1 MPEHDEYGFTSN
13 PINGLGIVRA
23 RTLVGNLRMW
33 DMPRN
38 EQALDA
44 IVDEIGRSPIPC
56 LYMLFDERSGKKVYV
71 GQTENLKGRLTS
83 HIKSPEDKIKNWD
96 RAIII
101 NDGRNATQ
109 SDLNDENIRLVLEDY
124 LVKLFKLNRYKTV
137 TVSSRSPS
145 LSSQQKTLFISF
157 KDEIAILLSNK
168 NKINKF
174 ITERTDA
181 ELDLGEVKKTL
192 IRKGWSIK
200 DWGAQYAIVN
210 NMPTI
215 IRPGSAKRKG
225 WQVTFR
231 GSKSLAGLEEGN
243 GYLLMPR
250 GKIIIIPL
258 KEIKNFVSQVDED
271 VFNRDT
277 IDIFIRFDEDK
288 IALVYKDSEVTITHY
303 SVEEYP

>member
-1 MPEHDEYGFTSN
+1 M
-13 PINGLGIVRA
+13 
-23 RTLVGNLRMW
+23 
-33 DMPRN
+33 
-38 EQALDA
+38 
-44 IVDEIGRSPIPC
+44 
-56 LYMLFDERSGKKVYV
+56 
-71 GQTENLKGRLTS
+71 KGRLTL

-124 LVKLFKLNRYKTV
+124 LVKLFKINRYKTV
-137 TVSSRSPS
+137 TASSRSPS

-192 IRKGWSIK
+192 IRKGWSIQ

-210 NMPTI
+210 NMPTV

-231 GSKSLAGLEEGN
+231 GSKSLARMEEGN

-250 GKIIIIPL
+250 GKILIIPL
-258 KEIKNFVSQVDED
+258 KEIKNFLSQVDGD
-271 VFNRDT
+271 VFKRDT

-288 IALVYKDSEVTITHY
+288 IALVYKDSELTITHY